1 MTAKEY
7 LSQVQEQQNKI
18 LEQEE
23 YIQRLR
29 ATLDVA
35 GIRYDK
41 ERVQTS
47 PDPDKMAHTFSKIFE
62 QEEILENMK
71 KVFVDFRI
79 KVIDMIHQ
87 IENDIFRKILNI
99 VYIDGKN
106 LKECAKDI
114 GFSYDY
120 VREMHIQALSA
131 FDEKFPQ

>member
-7 LSQVQEQQNKI
+7 LSQVQEKQNQI

-41 ERVQTS
+41 ERIQTS

-62 QEEILENMK
+62 QEEILEGMK
-71 KVFVDFRI
+71 KAFVEFRI
-79 KVIDMIHQ
+79 KVIDMIRQ
-87 IENDIFRKILNI
+87 IENEIFRKVLNI

-120 VREMHIQALSA
+120 VREIHIQALSA
-131 FDEKFPQ
+131 FDTKFPH

>member
-62 QEEILENMK
+62 QEEILEDMK

-87 IENDIFRKILNI
+87 IENDIFRKIDRHFRGYGNI
-99 VYIDGKN
+99 RLY
-106 LKECAKDI
+106 E
-114 GFSYDY
+114 
-120 VREMHIQALSA
+120 EW
-131 FDEKFPQ
+131 

>member
-7 LSQVQEQQNKI
+7 LSQVQEKQNQI

-47 PDPDKMAHTFSKIFE
+47 PDPDKIAHTFSKIFE

-71 KVFVDFRI
+71 KAFVDFRI
-79 KVIDMIHQ
+79 KVIDMIRQ
-87 IENDIFRKILNI
+87 IENEIYRKVLNV

-120 VREMHIQALSA
+120 IREIHIQALSA
-131 FDEKFPQ
+131 FDTKFPH